1 MLIHFNKKGAFEH
14 EEIQQKRNRRDLVQI
29 VADEAHLSKKD
40 ARAALDI
47 CFGEIEKALLEG
59 QEVNITNFGVF
70 TPKTRQSRD
79 GTHPKQHTRIKIAES
94 RSVSFRLSKAL
105 KGKLNA

>member
-1 MLIHFNKKGAFEH
+1 MKKF
-14 EEIQQKRNRRDLVQI
+14 NRRDLVQI

-70 TPKTRQSRD
+70 TPKTRLSRN
-79 GTHPKQHTRIKIAES
+79 GTKPKQHARNKIAES

>member
-1 MLIHFNKKGAFEH
+1 MKKLNK
-14 EEIQQKRNRRDLVQI
+14 RDLVQI
-29 VADEAHLSKKD
+29 IADEGHLSKKD
-40 ARAALDI
+40 ARIALDI
-47 CFGEIEKALLEG
+47 CFARMEEALLKG

-79 GTHPKQHTRIKIAES
+79 GTHPKKHTRITIKET

-105 KGKLNA
+105 KAKLN

>member
-1 MLIHFNKKGAFEH
+1 MKKLNK
-14 EEIQQKRNRRDLVQI
+14 RDLVQI
-29 VADEAHLSKKD
+29 IAEEGHLSKKD
-40 ARAALDI
+40 ARVALDI
-47 CFGEIEKALLEG
+47 CFDLMEKALLNG

-79 GTHPKQHTRIKIAES
+79 GTHPKKHTRIKIKET

-105 KGKLNA
+105 KAKLN

>member
-1 MLIHFNKKGAFEH
+1 M
-14 EEIQQKRNRRDLVQI
+14 EE
-29 VADEAHLSKKD
+29 
-40 ARAALDI
+40 
-47 CFGEIEKALLEG
+47 ALLKG

-79 GTHPKQHTRIKIAES
+79 GTHPKKHTRITIKET

-105 KGKLNA
+105 KAKLN